1 MIQNKIVK
9 LLEERFL
16 QDDLKDCFI
25 IEIKE
30 SRNGSKLEVFLESD
44 SGLHFD
50 KCRIISRYLEAEI
63 EEHQLLPET
72 YILEV
77 SSPGIGEPL
86 KFFRQYKLNLGRM
99 IEVQYGDEEKVKGR
113 LEKVEETTISVMEI
127 VKGPHKGKVKEIGIK
142 EIPFENI
149 TKAKIKVSF

>member
-1 MIQNKIVK
+1 LIENKIVK

-16 QDDLKDCFI
+16 QDDLNDCFI

-30 SRNGSKLEVFLESD
+30 SQKGSKLEVFLESD
-44 SGLHFD
+44 SGLNFN
-50 KCRIISRYLEAEI
+50 KCRIISRYLEAAI
-63 EEHQLLPET
+63 EEQQLLPEK

-86 KFFRQYKLNLGRM
+86 KFFRQYKNNLGRM
-99 IEVQYGDEEKVKGR
+99 IEVLYGDEEKVKGR
-113 LEKVEETTISVMEI
+113 LEKVEEKTISVMEI
-127 VKGPHKGKVKEIGIK
+127 VKGPHKGKVKELGTK
-142 EIPFENI
+142 EIPFEHI